1 MKHRYNIDLYR
12 NNRWE
17 VNQKKRVTLVFHNLV
32 TEAPIFVKLPYLQVI
47 TPIVVDR
54 ALHQLD
60 CQPIILSLYSHLGKI
75 YLSDKNMQLI
85 SSWT

>member
-17 VNQKKRVTLVFHNLV
+17 VNQKKRVTLVLHNLV
-32 TEAPIFVKLPYLQVI
+32 TEELIFVKLPCLQVI
-47 TPIVVDR
+47 TPIVVDK

-60 CQPIILSLYSHLGKI
+60 YLLTILSL
-75 YLSDKNMQLI
+75 
-85 SSWT
+85 